1 MKQDIHN
8 FIQYLHQEKQ
18 TSENTEVS
26 YERDL
31 KKMILYLTAH
41 GVDRIDAVTP
51 EVLNSYVIELEQSG
65 LKPATVS
72 RSVASMKAFF
82 HYEELEQRT
91 SADPAFE
98 LKAPK
103 VEKKAPTILTTEQTN
118 RLLAQPKDNS
128 AKGLRDKAMLELLYA
143 TGIRVSECVGLDITD
158 VDFRNNGIKVHRKG
172 GAEVVVYFG
181 DEVRTALLNYLEKR
195 NTIEAVE
202 GSTNALFLSL
212 QKKRIGVRAVENL
225 VKKYS
230 KLITTMKNIT
240 PHKLRST
247 YGTSLYRE
255 TGDIYL
261 VADVLGHKDVNTTK
275 KHYAALEDER
285 RRTAPK
291 YIHLRDE

>member
-1 MKQDIHN
+1 MNQDIHN

-128 AKGLRDKAMLELLYA
+128 AKGLRD
-143 TGIRVSECVGLDITD
+143 
-158 VDFRNNGIKVHRKG
+158 
-172 GAEVVVYFG
+172 
-181 DEVRTALLNYLEKR
+181 
-195 NTIEAVE
+195 
-202 GSTNALFLSL
+202 LSL
-212 QKKRIGVRAVENL
+212 
-225 VKKYS
+225 
-230 KLITTMKNIT
+230 
-240 PHKLRST
+240 
-247 YGTSLYRE
+247 
-255 TGDIYL
+255 
-261 VADVLGHKDVNTTK
+261 
-275 KHYAALEDER
+275 
-285 RRTAPK
+285 
-291 YIHLRDE
+291 IHISEPTRH